1 MGTTKILSVLLFRPI
16 WTVTPPLPSSG
27 VSCYF
32 GDIIFNFK
40 LNIFS
45 RLTSED
51 GRKIKTESFLVV
63 PNDSLTTVYELT
75 FCELGYGFRGLRL
88 FLIMYCLKKT
98 KQQKTQINPNYYTF
112 NVEKY
117 FFKLSLIEII
127 HCNTNTN
134 NCLNNRFNN

>member
-1 MGTTKILSVLLFRPI
+1 MSECTR
-16 WTVTPPLPSSG
+16 SG
-27 VSCYF
+27 
-32 GDIIFNFK
+32 
-40 LNIFS
+40 
-45 RLTSED
+45 LTSD
-51 GRKIKTESFLVV
+51 LGRKIKTESFLVI

-88 FLIMYCLKKT
+88 FLITYCLKRINKKQKKT
-98 KQQKTQINPNYYTF
+98 SYYTF